1 MSRFTQTLHLTR
13 RPEEGLVCFSI
24 ATSENRVDEI
34 IVEEHEFKR
43 VAVAWWDR
51 SSEYQGGLVLRGK
64 FKDGHFSLS
73 VQNGLNT
80 RTVYRLEEHAVLAVL
95 GKYLAETGGE

>member
-1 MSRFTQTLHLTR
+1 MRFTQTLHLTR
-13 RPEEGLVCFSI
+13 KPEEGLVYLSI

-43 VAVAWWDR
+43 VASALWDK
-51 SSEYQGGLVLRGK
+51 SPHYQGGLILQGK
-64 FKDGHFSLS
+64 FKEGHFSLS
-73 VQNGLNT
+73 IKNGAYT
-80 RTVYRLEEHAVLAVL
+80 RTIYRLEEAAVVSVV

>member
-1 MSRFTQTLHLTR
+1 MRFTQTLHLTR
-13 RPEEGLVCFSI
+13 KPEEGLVCLSI
-24 ATSENRVDEI
+24 ATSEHRVDVI
-34 IVEEHEFKR
+34 TIEEFEFKR

-51 SSEYQGGLVLRGK
+51 DPEYQGGLIVRGK

-73 VQNGLNT
+73 VQSGAHT
-80 RTVYRLEEHAVLAVL
+80 RTVYRLEEHGVMAML

>member
-1 MSRFTQTLHLTR
+1 MRFTQTLHLTR
-13 RPEEGLVCFSI
+13 KPEEGLVRLSI

-34 IVEEHEFKR
+34 TIEEFEFKR

-51 SSEYQGGLVLRGK
+51 SPEYQGGLIVRGK

-73 VQNGLNT
+73 VQSGAHT
-80 RTVYRLEEHAVLAVL
+80 RTVYRLEEHGVMAML

>member
-1 MSRFTQTLHLTR
+1 MRFTQTLHLTR
-13 RPEEGLVCFSI
+13 KPQEGLVCLSI

-34 IVEEHEFKR
+34 TIEEHEFKR
-43 VAVAWWDR
+43 VVAALWDR
-51 SSEYQGGLVLRGK
+51 SPEYQGGLVLRGK

-73 VQNGLNT
+73 LKNGAYT
-80 RTVYRLEEHAVLAVL
+80 RTIYRLEENTVVPVL